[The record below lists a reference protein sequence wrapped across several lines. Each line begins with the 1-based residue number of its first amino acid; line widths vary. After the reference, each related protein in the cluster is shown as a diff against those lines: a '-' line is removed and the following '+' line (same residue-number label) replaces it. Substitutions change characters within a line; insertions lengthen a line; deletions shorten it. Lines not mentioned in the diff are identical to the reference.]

1 MTFRLD
7 LYLYAHRRFGRK
19 RACMNLGFIESKTFD
34 EIEVGDAARTEHVL
48 TTDDAMAFASISGF
62 NSVLNQEEL
71 IQRAGG
77 IPPTGPNM
85 WCASL
90 VSGLFSMNIPGPGV
104 TLTDI
109 CLSFHNRIR
118 VGDRILVKI
127 EVTSKDPATKAVS
140 FDCEAHNGAGLSIF
154 NGTAKVIAP
163 PEKLRWSTLPLP
175 QVIVNNPYRRYQ
187 GLIAR
192 ATSKPAVRTAIVWPC
207 DEVSLGGAM
216 QAFKDKLIV
225 PVLVGSEP
233 KIRAV
238 AKTLELDLGGVRII
252 DVSESRPAAVKAVEL
267 ARQGEVEMLMKGSL
281 HTDELMSAV
290 VSREAG
296 MRTGRRISHLFALDV
311 PMYHKTLFVTDAAIN
326 IQPDLETKIDI
337 LQNAID
343 AMLTLEVANPKVA
356 ILSAVE
362 SVNPAIPST
371 LDAAALCKM
380 VDRGQ
385 ITGAIV
391 DGPLAFDNAI
401 SSDAAKI
408 KKIKSRVAGDVDLL
422 MVPNLEAGNILF
434 KQLQYLA
441 GALAAGVV
449 VGAKVPIVLTSRADG
464 ELARM
469 ASCAL
474 GVLLAKPALVR
485 V

>member
-1 MTFRLD
+1 MD
-7 LYLYAHRRFGRK
+7 
-19 RACMNLGFIESKTFD
+19 LGFIESKTYE
-34 EIEVGDAARTEHVL
+34 EISIGDTATTEHVL

-62 NSVLNQEEL
+62 HAVLDANEMT
-71 IQRAGG
+71 QRAGG

-90 VSGLFSMNIPGPGV
+90 ISGLFSMNIPGPGC
-104 TLTDI
+104 TLTNVS
-109 CLSFHNRIR
+109 LSFHHRIR
-118 VGDRILVKI
+118 VGDRLLVKVQ
-127 EVTSKDPATKAVS
+127 VTAKDDSTKS
-140 FDCEAHNGAGLSIF
+140 ITFDCEANNGSGTPIF
-154 NGTAKVIAP
+154 TGAAQLLAP
-163 PEKLRWSTLPLP
+163 VTKLRWSTLPLP
-175 QVIVNNPYRRYQ
+175 QLIVHNPYRHYL

-192 ATSKPAVRTAIVWPC
+192 ANTRPPVRTAIVWPG
-207 DEVSLGGAM
+207 DEVSLGGAF
-216 QAFKDKLIV
+216 QGYKDNLIA
-225 PVLVGSEP
+225 PVLVGDETR
-233 KIRAV
+233 IRSLAE
-238 AKTLELDLGGVRII
+238 TMQLDLGTIRIVDI
-252 DVSESRPAAVKAVEL
+252 GESRLAAFRAVEM
-267 ARQGEVEMLMKGSL
+267 ARKGEVQMLMKGSL
-281 HTDELMSAV
+281 HTDEIMGAV
-290 VSREAG
+290 VSREGG
-296 MRTGRRISHLFALDV
+296 MRTGRRISHVFALDV
-311 PMYHKTLFVTDAAIN
+311 PSYHKPLFVTDAAIN

-343 AMLTLEVANPKVA
+343 AMLTMGVANPKVA

-401 SSDAAKI
+401 SSDAARI
-408 KKIKSRVAGDVDLL
+408 KKIKSKVAGDVDLL

-464 ELARM
+464 ELARN

-474 GVLLAKPALVR
+474 GVLLAKPAPDLN
-485 V
+485 

>member
-1 MTFRLD
+1 
-7 LYLYAHRRFGRK
+7 
-19 RACMNLGFIESKTFD
+19 MNLGIIESKTYD
-34 EIEVGDAARTEHVL
+34 EISVGDTATTEHVL

-62 NSVLNQEEL
+62 HSVLNSDEL
-71 IQRAGG
+71 IDRAGG

-90 VSGLFSMNIPGPGV
+90 ISGLFSMNIPGPGC
-104 TLTDI
+104 TLTDVS
-109 CLSFHNRIR
+109 LSFHDRIR
-118 VGDRILVKI
+118 VGDRILVKVQ
-127 EVTSKDPATKAVS
+127 VTAKDDATKRIT
-140 FDCEAHNGAGLSIF
+140 FDCMANNGAGTPIF
-154 NGTAKVIAP
+154 TGTARLLAP
-163 PEKLRWSTLPLP
+163 PTKLRWSTLPVP
-175 QVIVNNPYRRYQ
+175 QLIVNNPYRHYL
-187 GLIAR
+187 GMIER
-192 ATSKPAVRTAIVWPC
+192 ATSKPPVKTAIAWPC
-207 DEVSLGGAM
+207 DEVSLGGAI
-216 QAFKDKLIV
+216 QAFRDKLIV
-225 PVLVGSEP
+225 PILVGSEAQ
-233 KIRAV
+233 IRSVAETMDLDLSAIQIVDVADSRTAAVRAV
-238 AKTLELDLGGVRII
+238 EMARKT
-252 DVSESRPAAVKAVEL
+252 
-267 ARQGEVEMLMKGSL
+267 EVQMLMKGSL

-290 VSREAG
+290 VSREGG
-296 MRTGRRISHLFALDV
+296 MRTGRRISHVFALDV
-311 PMYHKTLFVTDAAIN
+311 PSYHKPLFVTDAAIN

-343 AMLTLEVANPKVA
+343 MMLKLEVVNPKVA

-362 SVNPAIPST
+362 SVTPSIPST

-401 SSDAAKI
+401 SSDAARI
-408 KKIKSRVAGDVDLL
+408 KKIKSPVAGDVDLL

-474 GVLLAKPALVR
+474 GVLLAKPAPILE
-485 V
+485 

>member
-1 MTFRLD
+1 
-7 LYLYAHRRFGRK
+7 
-19 RACMNLGFIESKTFD
+19 MNLGFIESKTFD

-127 EVTSKDPATKAVS
+127 EVTSKDPATKTVS
-140 FDCEAHNGAGLSIF
+140 FDCEAHNGSGLSIF

-290 VSREAG
+290 VSREGG

>member
-1 MTFRLD
+1 MD
-7 LYLYAHRRFGRK
+7 LGV
-19 RACMNLGFIESKTFD
+19 IENKTYD
-34 EIEVGDAARTEHVL
+34 EISVGDTAGTEHVL

-62 NSVLNQEEL
+62 DSVLNSEEL
-71 IQRAGG
+71 IERAGG
-77 IPPTGPNM
+77 VPPTGPNM

-90 VSGLFSMNIPGPGV
+90 VSGLFSMNTPGPGC
-104 TLTDI
+104 TLTNI
-109 CLSFHNRIR
+109 SLSFYNRIR
-118 VGDRILVKI
+118 VGDRILVKVC
-127 EVTSKDPATKAVS
+127 VTGKDDSTKTVT
-140 FDCEAHNGAGLSIF
+140 FDCEAVNGSGTQIF
-154 NGTAKVIAP
+154 SGTAQLLAP
-163 PEKLRWSTLPLP
+163 ATKLRWSTLPVPRL
-175 QVIVNNPYRRYQ
+175 IVNDPYRRYH

-192 ATSKPAVRTAIVWPC
+192 ATAKPAVKTAIVWPC
-207 DEVSLGGAM
+207 DEVSLGGAV

-225 PVLVGSEP
+225 PILVGAEA
-233 KIRAV
+233 KIRSLAE
-238 AKTLELDLGGVRII
+238 ALKLDLSAIEIV
-252 DVSESRPAAVKAVEL
+252 DVPDSRSAASKGVEL
-267 ARQGEVEMLMKGSL
+267 ARKNEVQMLMKGSL

-290 VSREAG
+290 VSREGG
-296 MRTGRRISHLFALDV
+296 MRTGRRISHVFALDV
-311 PMYHKTLFVTDAAIN
+311 PSYHKTLYVTDAAIN
-326 IQPDLETKIDI
+326 IQPDLETKISI

-343 AMLTLEVANPKVA
+343 MMVTLEVTNPKVA

-401 SSDAAKI
+401 SSDAARI
-408 KKIKSRVAGDVDLL
+408 KKITSPVAGDPDLL

-474 GVLLAKPALVR
+474 GALLAKPAPVR
-485 V
+485 A

>member
-1 MTFRLD
+1 
-7 LYLYAHRRFGRK
+7 
-19 RACMNLGFIESKTFD
+19 MNLGFIESKTFD

-127 EVTSKDPATKAVS
+127 EVTSKDPATKTVS

-238 AKTLELDLGGVRII
+238 AKTLELDLDGVRII

-281 HTDELMSAV
+281 HTDELMSAI
-290 VSREAG
+290 VSREGG

>member
-1 MTFRLD
+1 
-7 LYLYAHRRFGRK
+7 
-19 RACMNLGFIESKTFD
+19 MNLGFIESKTYD
-34 EIEVGDAARTEHVL
+34 EIAVGETAATEHVL

-62 NSVLNQEEL
+62 HSVLKADEL
-71 IQRAGG
+71 IARAGG
-77 IPPTGPNM
+77 VPPTGPNM

-90 VSGLFSMNIPGPGV
+90 ISGLFSMNIPGPGC
-104 TLTDI
+104 TLKNI
-109 CLSFHNRIR
+109 SLSFHNRIH
-118 VGDRILVKI
+118 VGDRILVKVQ
-127 EVTSKDPATKAVS
+127 VTAKEDATKTVN
-140 FDCEAHNGAGLSIF
+140 FDCEASNGAGIPIF
-154 NGTAKVIAP
+154 SGTAQLLAP
-163 PEKLRWSTLPLP
+163 PTKLRWSTLPVP
-175 QVIVNNPYRRYQ
+175 QLIVNDPYRRYH

-192 ATSKPAVRTAIVWPC
+192 ATSKPAVRTAVAWPC
-207 DEVSLGGAM
+207 DEVSLGGAV
-216 QAFKDKLIV
+216 QAFIDKLIV
-225 PVLVGSEP
+225 PVLVGSESR
-233 KIRAV
+233 IRSLAATMQLDLNTIQIVDVGDSRTAAVRAV
-238 AKTLELDLGGVRII
+238 EMAR
-252 DVSESRPAAVKAVEL
+252 KA
-267 ARQGEVEMLMKGSL
+267 EVQMLMKGSL

-290 VSREAG
+290 VSREGG
-296 MRTGRRISHLFALDV
+296 MRTGRRISHVFALDV
-311 PMYHKTLFVTDAAIN
+311 PSYHKTLFVTDAAIN

-343 AMLTLEVANPKVA
+343 MLLKLEVVKPKVA

-362 SVNPAIPST
+362 SVNAAIPST

-401 SSDAAKI
+401 SSDAARI
-408 KKIKSRVAGDVDLL
+408 KKIKSPVAGDVDLL
-422 MVPNLEAGNILF
+422 LVPNLEAGNILF
-434 KQLQYLA
+434 KELQYLA

-474 GVLLAKPALVR
+474 GVLLAKPAPVMA
-485 V
+485 

>member
-1 MTFRLD
+1 
-7 LYLYAHRRFGRK
+7 
-19 RACMNLGFIESKTFD
+19 MNLGFIESKTYD
-34 EIEVGDAARTEHVL
+34 EISVGDTAGTEHVL

-62 NSVLNQEEL
+62 HSVLSIDER
-71 IQRAGG
+71 IDRAGG

-90 VSGLFSMNIPGPGV
+90 ISGLFSMNIPGPGC
-104 TLTDI
+104 TLTNVS
-109 CLSFHNRIR
+109 LSFQHRIH
-118 VGDRILVKI
+118 VGDRILVKVQ
-127 EVTSKDPATKAVS
+127 VTAKDDATKTIH
-140 FDCEAHNGAGLSIF
+140 FDCEAKNGAGTSIF
-154 NGTAKVIAP
+154 SGTAELMAP
-163 PEKLRWSTLPLP
+163 EKKLRWSTLPVP
-175 QVIVNNPYRRYQ
+175 QLIVNNPYRHYL

-207 DEVSLGGAM
+207 DEVSLGGAI
-216 QAFKDKLIV
+216 QAFKDNLIV
-225 PVLVGSEP
+225 PVLVGSEA
-233 KIRAV
+233 KIRSLAATLQLDLGAIQIVDIDNSRTAAIRAV
-238 AKTLELDLGGVRII
+238 EM
-252 DVSESRPAAVKAVEL
+252 
-267 ARQGEVEMLMKGSL
+267 ARKGEVQMLMKGSL
-281 HTDELMSAV
+281 HTDELMGVV
-290 VSREAG
+290 VSREG
-296 MRTGRRISHLFALDV
+296 GLRTGRRISHVFALDV
-311 PMYHKTLFVTDAAIN
+311 PSYHKTLFVTDAAVN
-326 IQPDLETKIDI
+326 IQPDLETKISI

-343 AMLTLEVANPKVA
+343 MLTTLEVANPKVA

-362 SVNPAIPST
+362 SVTPAIPST

-408 KKIKSRVAGDVDLL
+408 KKIKSPVAGDPDLL

-434 KQLQYLA
+434 KELQYLA

-474 GVLLAKPALVR
+474 GVLLAKPAPDLMPAL
-485 V
+485 

>member
-1 MTFRLD
+1 
-7 LYLYAHRRFGRK
+7 
-19 RACMNLGFIESKTFD
+19 MNLGFIESKTFD
-34 EIEVGDAARTEHVL
+34 EIAVGDTATTDHVL
-48 TTDDAMAFASISGF
+48 TQDDAMAYASISGF
-62 NSVLNQEEL
+62 TAVLSQDEVIE
-71 IQRAGG
+71 RTGG

-90 VSGLFSMNIPGPGV
+90 ISGLFSMHIPGPGG
-104 TLTDI
+104 TLTSI
-109 CLSFHNRIR
+109 SLAFHNRIH
-118 VGDRILVKI
+118 VGDRILVQIK
-127 EVTSKDPATKAVS
+127 VTAKDDASQVVS

-154 NGTAKVIAP
+154 TGTAQAIP
-163 PEKLRWSTLPLP
+163 PTKKLRWSTLPVP
-175 QVIVNNPYRRYQ
+175 QLIVNNPYRRYYEM
-187 GLIAR
+187 IAR
-192 ATSKPAVRTAIVWPC
+192 ATAKPTVRTAIAWPC
-207 DEVSLGGAM
+207 DEVSLGGAI
-216 QAFKDKLIV
+216 QAYKDKLIV
-225 PVLVGSEP
+225 PVLVG
-233 KIRAV
+233 K
-238 AKTLELDLGGVRII
+238 
-252 DVSESRPAAVKAVEL
+252 
-267 ARQGEVEMLMKGSL
+267 GEVEMLMKGSL
-281 HTDELMSAV
+281 HTDEIMGAV
-290 VSREAG
+290 VSREGG
-296 MRTGRRISHLFALDV
+296 MRTGRRISHVFALDV

-326 IQPDLETKIDI
+326 IQPDLETKISI

-343 AMLTLEVANPKVA
+343 MMLTLEVVDPKVA

-401 SSDAAKI
+401 SSDAARI
-408 KKIKSRVAGDVDLL
+408 KNIKSKVAGDVDLL

-434 KQLQYLA
+434 KELQYLA

-474 GVLLAKPALVR
+474 GVLLAKPPQVR
-485 V
+485 E

>member
-1 MTFRLD
+1 MD
-7 LYLYAHRRFGRK
+7 
-19 RACMNLGFIESKTFD
+19 LGFIDSKTYE
-34 EIEVGDAARTEHVL
+34 EIHVGDKATTEHVL
-48 TTDDAMAFASISGF
+48 TSEDAMAFASISGF
-62 NSVLNQEEL
+62 HSVLSSNEL
-71 IQRAGG
+71 IERAGG
-77 IPPTGPNM
+77 VPPMGPNM

-90 VSGLFSMNIPGPGV
+90 VSGLFSMNIPGPGC
-104 TLTDI
+104 TLTHI
-109 CLSFHNRIR
+109 ALSFHNRIH
-118 VGDRILVKI
+118 VGDRILVRVQ
-127 EVTSKDPATKAVS
+127 VTAKDDATKSIA
-140 FDCEAHNGAGLSIF
+140 FDCEATNTAGAPIF
-154 NGTAKVIAP
+154 SGTAQLLAP
-163 PEKLRWSTLPLP
+163 PTKLRWSTLPVPKL
-175 QVIVNNPYRRYQ
+175 IVNDPHRRYH

-192 ATSKPAVRTAIVWPC
+192 ATSKPPVRTAIVWPG
-207 DEVSLGGAM
+207 DEVSLGGAI

-225 PVLVGSEP
+225 PVLFGAESR
-233 KIRAV
+233 IR
-238 AKTLELDLGGVRII
+238 TLADAMQLDLSAVRIV
-252 DVSESRPAAVKAVEL
+252 DVADSRTAAIRAVEL
-267 ARQGEVEMLMKGSL
+267 ARKTEVQMLMKGSL

-290 VSREAG
+290 VSREGG
-296 MRTGRRISHLFALDV
+296 MRTGRRISHVFALDV
-311 PMYHKTLFVTDAAIN
+311 PSYHKTLFVTDAAIN

-343 AMLTLEVANPKVA
+343 MMIALEVENPKVA

-380 VDRGQ
+380 ADRGQ

-401 SSDAAKI
+401 SSEAARI
-408 KKIKSRVAGDVDLL
+408 KKIKSPVAGDPDLL

-434 KQLQYLA
+434 KELQYLA

-474 GVLLAKPALVR
+474 GVLLAKPAPILA
-485 V
+485 

>member
-1 MTFRLD
+1 MKESWKGKT
-7 LYLYAHRRFGRK
+7 
-19 RACMNLGFIESKTFD
+19 MNLGFIESKTYD
-34 EIEVGDAARTEHVL
+34 EISVGDTAGTEHVL

-62 NSVLNQEEL
+62 HSMLNSDEL
-71 IQRAGG
+71 IDRAGG

-90 VSGLFSMNIPGPGV
+90 ISGLFSMNIPGPGC
-104 TLTDI
+104 TLTDVS
-109 CLSFHNRIR
+109 LSFQNRIR
-118 VGDRILVKI
+118 VGDRILVKVQ
-127 EVTSKDPATKAVS
+127 VTAKDDATKKVT
-140 FDCEAHNGAGLSIF
+140 FDCEANNGAGEPIF
-154 NGTAKVIAP
+154 TGTAQLIAP
-163 PEKLRWSTLPLP
+163 LTKSRWSTLPVP
-175 QVIVNNPYRRYQ
+175 QLIVNNPYRHYL
-187 GLIAR
+187 GMIAR
-192 ATSKPAVRTAIVWPC
+192 ANSKPAVRTAIAWPC
-207 DEVSLGGAM
+207 DEVSLGGAV
-216 QAFKDKLIV
+216 QAFKDKLII
-225 PVLVGSEP
+225 PVLVGSES
-233 KIRAV
+233 KIRGLAE
-238 AKTLELDLGGVRII
+238 TLKLDLETIEIVDI
-252 DVSESRPAAVKAVEL
+252 DNSRLAAVRAVEM
-267 ARQGEVEMLMKGSL
+267 ARKGEVQMLMKGSL
-281 HTDELMSAV
+281 HTDELMGAV
-290 VSREAG
+290 VSREG
-296 MRTGRRISHLFALDV
+296 GLRTGRRISHVFALDV
-311 PMYHKTLFVTDAAIN
+311 PSYHKTLFVTDAAVN
-326 IQPDLETKIDI
+326 IQPDLETKISI

-343 AMLTLEVANPKVA
+343 MMVTLEVVNPKVA

-401 SSDAAKI
+401 SSDAARI
-408 KKIKSRVAGDVDLL
+408 KKITSKVAGDPDLL

-434 KQLQYLA
+434 KELQYLA

-474 GVLLAKPALVR
+474 GVLLAKPAPVLPQ
-485 V
+485 

>member
-1 MTFRLD
+1 
-7 LYLYAHRRFGRK
+7 
-19 RACMNLGFIESKTFD
+19 MNLGFIESKTYD
-34 EIEVGDAARTEHVL
+34 EIAVGETAATEHVL

-62 NSVLNQEEL
+62 HSVLKSDEL
-71 IQRAGG
+71 IARAGG
-77 IPPTGPNM
+77 VPPTGPNM

-90 VSGLFSMNIPGPGV
+90 ISGLFSMNIPGPGC
-104 TLTDI
+104 TLKNI
-109 CLSFHNRIR
+109 SLSFHNRIH
-118 VGDRILVKI
+118 VGDRILVNVR
-127 EVTSKDPATKAVS
+127 VTAKEDATKTVN
-140 FDCEAHNGAGLSIF
+140 FDCEASNGAGIPIF
-154 NGTAKVIAP
+154 SGTAQLLAP
-163 PEKLRWSTLPLP
+163 PTKLRWSTLPVP
-175 QVIVNNPYRRYQ
+175 QLIVNDPYRRYH

-192 ATSKPAVRTAIVWPC
+192 ATSKQPVKTAVAWPC
-207 DEVSLGGAM
+207 DEVSLGGAI

-225 PVLVGSEP
+225 PALVGSEST
-233 KIRAV
+233 IRSLAETMQLDLNTIQIVDVGDSRTAAVRAV
-238 AKTLELDLGGVRII
+238 EM
-252 DVSESRPAAVKAVEL
+252 
-267 ARQGEVEMLMKGSL
+267 ARKGEAQMLMKGSL

-290 VSREAG
+290 VSREGG
-296 MRTGRRISHLFALDV
+296 MRTGRRISHVFALDV
-311 PMYHKTLFVTDAAIN
+311 PSYHKTLFVTDAAIN

-343 AMLTLEVANPKVA
+343 MLLKLEVVKPKVA

-401 SSDAAKI
+401 SSDAARI
-408 KKIKSRVAGDVDLL
+408 KKIKSPVAGDVDLL
-422 MVPNLEAGNILF
+422 LVPNLEAGNILF
-434 KQLQYLA
+434 KELQYLA

-474 GVLLAKPALVR
+474 GVLLAKPAPVMA
-485 V
+485 

>member
-1 MTFRLD
+1 MDPWPHIGRRLS
-7 LYLYAHRRFGRK
+7 GEGN
-19 RACMNLGFIESKTFD
+19 CMDLGFIESKTYD
-34 EIEVGDAARTEHVL
+34 EISVGDTARTEHVL
-48 TTDDAMAFASISGF
+48 TTEDAMAFASISGF
-62 NSVLNQEEL
+62 HSVLNSDEL
-71 IQRAGG
+71 IDRAGG

-90 VSGLFSMNIPGPGV
+90 VSGLFSMNIPGPGC
-104 TLTDI
+104 TLTNI
-109 CLSFHNRIR
+109 SLSFHNRIR
-118 VGDRILVKI
+118 VGDRILVNV
-127 EVTSKDPATKAVS
+127 EVTAKEDATKVVT
-140 FDCEAHNGAGLSIF
+140 FDCEASNGAGLPIF
-154 NGTAKVIAP
+154 SGTAQLLAP
-163 PEKLRWSTLPLP
+163 PKKLRWSTLPVP
-175 QVIVNNPYRRYQ
+175 QLIVNNPYRHYL

-207 DEVSLGGAM
+207 DEVSLGGAI
-216 QAFKDKLIV
+216 QACKDRLIV
-225 PVLVGSEP
+225 PVLVGCEARMRALAGTLQLDLGAFQIVDVDDSSTAA
-233 KIRAV
+233 IRAV
-238 AKTLELDLGGVRII
+238 EMARKG
-252 DVSESRPAAVKAVEL
+252 AV
-267 ARQGEVEMLMKGSL
+267 QMLMKGSL

-290 VSREAG
+290 VSREGG
-296 MRTGRRISHLFALDV
+296 MRTGRRISHVFALDV
-311 PMYHKTLFVTDAAIN
+311 PSYHKTLFVTDAAVN
-326 IQPDLETKIDI
+326 IQPELETKIDI

-343 AMLTLEVANPKVA
+343 MMLTLEVVNPKVA

-362 SVNPAIPST
+362 QVNPAIPST

-401 SSDAAKI
+401 SSDAARI
-408 KKIKSRVAGDVDLL
+408 KKIKSPVAGDPDLL

-434 KQLQYLA
+434 KELQYLA

-474 GVLLAKPALVR
+474 GVLLAKPAPDLR
-485 V
+485 

>member
-1 MTFRLD
+1 
-7 LYLYAHRRFGRK
+7 
-19 RACMNLGFIESKTFD
+19 MNLGFIESKTYD
-34 EIEVGDAARTEHVL
+34 EISVGDTAGTEHVL

-62 NSVLNQEEL
+62 DSVLNSEEL
-71 IQRAGG
+71 IERAGG
-77 IPPTGPNM
+77 VPPTGPNM

-90 VSGLFSMNIPGPGV
+90 VSGLFSMNTPGPGC
-104 TLTDI
+104 TLTNI
-109 CLSFHNRIR
+109 SLSFYNRIR
-118 VGDRILVKI
+118 VGDRILVKVC
-127 EVTSKDPATKAVS
+127 VTGKDDSTKTVT
-140 FDCEAHNGAGLSIF
+140 FDCEAVNGSGTQIF
-154 NGTAKVIAP
+154 SGTAQLLAP
-163 PEKLRWSTLPLP
+163 ATKLRWSTLPVPRL
-175 QVIVNNPYRRYQ
+175 IVNDPYRRYH

-192 ATSKPAVRTAIVWPC
+192 ATAKPAVKTAIVWPC
-207 DEVSLGGAM
+207 DEVSLGGAV

-225 PVLVGSEP
+225 PILVGAEA
-233 KIRAV
+233 KIRSLAE
-238 AKTLELDLGGVRII
+238 ALKLDLSAIEIV
-252 DVSESRPAAVKAVEL
+252 DVPDSRSAASKGVEL
-267 ARQGEVEMLMKGSL
+267 ARKNEVQMLMKGSL

-290 VSREAG
+290 VSREGG
-296 MRTGRRISHLFALDV
+296 MRTGRRISHVFALDV
-311 PMYHKTLFVTDAAIN
+311 PSYHKTLYVTDAAIN
-326 IQPDLETKIDI
+326 IQPDLETKISI

-343 AMLTLEVANPKVA
+343 MMVTLEVTNPKVA

-401 SSDAAKI
+401 SSDAARI
-408 KKIKSRVAGDVDLL
+408 KKITSPVAGDPDLL

-474 GVLLAKPALVR
+474 GALLAKPAPVR
-485 V
+485 A

>member
-1 MTFRLD
+1 MD
-7 LYLYAHRRFGRK
+7 LGI
-19 RACMNLGFIESKTFD
+19 IESKTYE
-34 EIEVGDAARTEHVL
+34 EIAVGDVAKTEHVL
-48 TTDDAMAFASISGF
+48 TTEDGMAFASISGF
-62 NSVLNQEEL
+62 NSVLRSDEL

-90 VSGLFSMNIPGPGV
+90 VSGLFSMQIPGPGC
-104 TLTDI
+104 TLTNI
-109 CLSFHNRIR
+109 SLSFYNRIH
-118 VGDRILVKI
+118 VGDRILVN
-127 EVTSKDPATKAVS
+127 VTSKDDVTNLIK
-140 FDCEAHNGAGLSIF
+140 FDCEAHSGVGTLIF
-154 NGTAKVIAP
+154 NGTAQLTAP
-163 PEKLRWSTLPLP
+163 LVKERWSTLPVP
-175 QVIVNNPYRRYQ
+175 QLIVHDPYRRYH

-192 ATSKPAVRTAIVWPC
+192 ATAKPPVRTGVVWPC
-207 DEVSLGGAM
+207 DEVSLGGTL
-216 QAFKDKLIV
+216 QAYKDKLIM
-225 PVLVGSEP
+225 PILVGSEA
-233 KIRAV
+233 KIRGLAE
-238 AKTLELDLGGVRII
+238 AMQLDLESIAIV
-252 DVSESRPAAVKAVEL
+252 DVSDSRTAAVRGVEL
-267 ARQGEVEMLMKGSL
+267 ARKAEVQMLMKGSL

-290 VSREAG
+290 VSREGG
-296 MRTGRRISHLFALDV
+296 MRTGRRISHVFALDV
-311 PMYHKTLFVTDAAIN
+311 PAYHKTLFVTDAAIN

-343 AMLTLEVANPKVA
+343 MMVTLGITMPKVA

-362 SVNPAIPST
+362 AVNPAIPST

-401 SSDAAKI
+401 SSDAARI
-408 KKIKSRVAGDVDLL
+408 KKIKTVVAGDVDLM

-434 KQLQYLA
+434 KELQYLA

-474 GVLLAKPALVR
+474 GVLLAKPSPIAG
-485 V
+485 